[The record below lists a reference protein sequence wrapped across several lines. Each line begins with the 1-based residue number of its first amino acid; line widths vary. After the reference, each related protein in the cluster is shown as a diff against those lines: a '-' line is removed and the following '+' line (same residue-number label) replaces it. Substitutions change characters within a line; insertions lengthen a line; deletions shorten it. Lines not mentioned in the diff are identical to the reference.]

1 MRRDVLELRQF
12 YASDLGSAAR
22 VMVERKLKEAW
33 GDTLGLDIL
42 ALGYATPFI
51 ATFRERARRVVAAM
65 PAQQG
70 VEVWPADG
78 RNLSTLT
85 PEDALPFPNAL
96 FDRIL
101 VVHGLE
107 ESADPVGFLREVW
120 RVLAP
125 SGRAIITVASRNGLW
140 ANTERTPFG
149 HGRPYTRIQLAELM
163 READLEPSGWTRA
176 LYVPPVS
183 WMARWSD
190 GFEQAGSRLWP
201 GFAGLLLM
209 EAVKQTFA
217 VKPRGSRA
225 PVRSIRPVL
234 VPARG
239 GAPTGLTPH
248 QGRLAPP
255 PRRS

>member
-33 GDTLGLDIL
+33 GDTHGQDIL
-42 ALGYATPFI
+42 AMGYATPFI
-51 ATFRERARRVVAAM
+51 APFRERSRRVIAAM

-78 RNLSTLT
+78 AILSTLT
-85 PEDALPFPNAL
+85 LEDSLPFPNAL

-101 VVHGLE
+101 MVHGLE
-107 ESADPVGFLREVW
+107 ESPDPVGLLREVW

-125 SGRAIITVASRNGLW
+125 SGRAIITVASRSGLW

-149 HGRPYTRIQLAELM
+149 HGRPYTRSQPAELM
-163 READLEPSGWTRA
+163 REPEREPSGWPRPPS
-176 LYVPPVS
+176 VPPVG
-183 WMARWSD
+183 WMARWAD

-209 EAVKQTFA
+209 ECTKQTFA

-225 PVRSIRPVL
+225 PVRAVRPAL
-234 VPARG
+234 VPAPARSAG
-239 GAPTGLTPH
+239 H
-248 QGRLAPP
+248 RQGLAPP
-255 PRRS
+255 DNRS